1 MSSRARALVGSLARP
16 RDALLAGQIY
26 GWLCVLP
33 LLKRRLSL
41 ARLVRLMWLRPRGA
55 ARDGVRERRTIR
67 TVARLSRVSGGN
79 CLERSLVL
87 YRYLARANAD
97 PRLVVGMARPDEYLG
112 HVWVTV
118 DGRPLL
124 ETAETLASYTEVV
137 GFGRGGAQVALDS
150 RADSKQERYRPA
162 DVQSDGSSTTSTGS
176 S

>member
-1 MSSRARALVGSLARP
+1 LLGTLARP
-16 RDALLAGQIY
+16 RDALLAGRIY

-33 LLKRRLSL
+33 LLKRRLPL
-41 ARLVRLMWLRPRGA
+41 PRLVRLMWLRPRGTT
-55 ARDGVRERRTIR
+55 RDRIRERRTIR
-67 TVARLSRVSGGN
+67 AVARLSRVSGGN

-124 ETAETLASYTEVV
+124 ETTETLASYTEVV
-137 GFGRGGAQVALDS
+137 GFGRGGAQVAVHS
-150 RADSKQERYRPA
+150 RAESAQQRYRPT
-162 DVQSDGSSTTSTGS
+162 DVESDGPSTTSTGEQVS
-176 S
+176 SGS